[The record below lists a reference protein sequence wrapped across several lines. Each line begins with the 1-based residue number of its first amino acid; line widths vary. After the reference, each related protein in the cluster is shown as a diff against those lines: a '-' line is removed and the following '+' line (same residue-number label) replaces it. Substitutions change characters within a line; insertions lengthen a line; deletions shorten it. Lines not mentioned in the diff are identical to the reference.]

1 MCKDVNFMAV
11 PAKAEN
17 AKKTNSLVR
26 YLQDVKAEFKK
37 ITWPTK
43 DDVVKSTVIV
53 IIYMAFFTLI
63 LSAYDSVFHYLLE
76 FVLSKLK

>member
-1 MCKDVNFMAV
+1 MAV
-11 PAKAEN
+11 SAKAEK
-17 AKKTNSLVR
+17 AKKTNGFVK

-43 DDVVKSTVIV
+43 DEVVKSTVIV

-63 LSAYDSVFHYLLE
+63 LSAYDSVFHYLLQ
-76 FVLSKLK
+76 FVLGKLK